1 MTKIDNRNIPL
12 LLLRARESMMV
23 HFRPILGKYQITEQQ
38 WRILRVL
45 YDQTELEPRELCDQ
59 CCILSPSMAGIL
71 KRMEEMGVIVKTPSV
86 VDKRRVLVKIS
97 ESFISTVEVIMME
110 NQDAYMKLATTFD
123 TDLLESLVEQLDA
136 LIGKLEKSDI

>member
-1 MTKIDNRNIPL
+1 
-12 LLLRARESMMV
+12 MMV

-97 ESFISTVEVIMME
+97 ESFISTVEVIMKE
-110 NQDAYMKLATTFD
+110 NQDAYMKLATTLD